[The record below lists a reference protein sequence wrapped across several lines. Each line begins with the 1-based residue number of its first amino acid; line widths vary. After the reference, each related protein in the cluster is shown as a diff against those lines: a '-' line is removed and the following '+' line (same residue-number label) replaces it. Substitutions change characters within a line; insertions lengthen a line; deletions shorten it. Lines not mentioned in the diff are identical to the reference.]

1 MVKEAAERENLAP
14 EFAATV
20 LQKSDAELL
29 ARCRAGDETAWH
41 SLVERF
47 ERLIAAIPRRA
58 GLGEDLV
65 AEVFQEVFL
74 TLFEKM
80 NDIEQPERLRAW
92 LVTTAKFKTWR
103 VVAREKVGINA
114 ANKIDDEDANF
125 FEIPDGAPLA
135 DAALIE
141 IEEQHKVRAALAQL
155 DERCQIILTM
165 LYLTEPAASY
175 AVVAAKVEVN
185 ETSISP
191 LRARCLKKMLKTL
204 TQ

>member
-1 MVKEAAERENLAP
+1 MTKGATERKNSTA
-14 EFAATV
+14 EFAATT
-20 LQKSDAELL
+20 LKNSDAELL
-29 ARCRAGDETAWH
+29 AACRKGDEQAWQ
-41 SLVERF
+41 SLVGRF
-47 ERLIAAIPRRA
+47 ERLISSIPRRA
-58 GLGEDLV
+58 GLSEDLV

-103 VVAREKVGINA
+103 IVSREKLSINA
-114 ANKIDDEDANF
+114 VNKIDEEDENF
-125 FEIPDGAPLA
+125 FEIPDAAPLA
-135 DAALIE
+135 DAVLIE
-141 IEEQHKVRAALAQL
+141 LEEQDKVRAAVAAL
-155 DERCQIILTM
+155 DERCRIIMTM
-165 LYLTEPAASY
+165 LYLTEPAESY
-175 AVVAAKVEVN
+175 IAVAKKIGVN

>member
-1 MVKEAAERENLAP
+1 MVKGAAERQNLIP
-14 EFAATV
+14 KFAATV

-29 ARCRAGDETAWH
+29 MACRSGDEAAWQ

-47 ERLIAAIPRRA
+47 ERLISVIPRRA
-58 GLGEDLV
+58 GLGEELV

-80 NDIEQPERLRAW
+80 NNIEQPERLRAW

-103 VVAREKVGINA
+103 IVSREKVGINA
-114 ANKIDDEDANF
+114 ANNINEDDEHF
-125 FEIPDGAPLA
+125 FEIPDAAPLA

-141 IEEQHKVRAALAQL
+141 LEEQHKIRSALSAL
-155 DERCQIILTM
+155 DQRCQIILTM

-175 AVVAAKVEVN
+175 AAVAEKVEVN